1 MPDMSKA
8 KFHILYDGP
17 ALASNEMNVRDL
29 APALLAL
36 GQVLEDANTALNDG
50 HAKVAVKVK
59 ASFKTGCF
67 GIELDVVQTLL
78 QQAQTLFSNE
88 KVATAKQILE
98 WLGLLVQSP
107 AYISGTLL
115 GLIGFLKWLHNRTIK
130 RAVIM
135 DNGLVRVELDDAHLV
150 VEQQVIELF
159 RQTKLRQ
166 SLEDVLKPLETEGIT
181 EFAVTNQKQTKRF
194 ITVSKGDLP
203 GLAAPELVPEVLSE
217 QNVEMSLQL
226 VSISFRD
233 DNKWRFSDGNTVFYA
248 TVSDPVFLQQVK
260 SNEPFASGDI
270 LMASLRRTQSLVG
283 DSIKTDYT
291 LTKVLEH
298 RRAATQIP
306 LSFEVES
313 PPILEAVEPKKS
325 RRSPRKLPKGSS

>member
-1 MPDMSKA
+1 MPDMSNA

-17 ALASNEMNVRDL
+17 ALESNEMNVRDL

-50 HAKVAVKVK
+50 KAKIAVKVK

-98 WLGLLVQSP
+98 WLGLLLQTS
-107 AYISGTLL
+107 AYAGGSLL
-115 GLIGFLKWLHNRTIK
+115 GLIGFLKWLRNRTIK
-130 RAVIM
+130 RVVLL
-135 DNGLVRVELDDAHLV
+135 DDGLVRVELDDAHLV

-166 SLEDVLKPLETEGIT
+166 SLEGVLKPLETEGIT
-181 EFAVTNQKQTKRF
+181 EFAVTDQKQTKRF
-194 ITVSKGDLP
+194 ITVSRDDVP
-203 GLAAPELVPEVLSE
+203 SLAAPELVPEVLSE
-217 QNVEMSLQL
+217 QDVEMNLQL

-233 DNKWRFSDGNTVFYA
+233 DNKWRFSDGSTVFYA
-248 TVSDPVFLQQVK
+248 TVSDPLFLQQVK

-270 LMASLRRTQSLVG
+270 LKASLRRTQSLVG
-283 DSIKTDYT
+283 DTMKTDYT

-298 RRAATQIP
+298 RRAAAQIP
-306 LSFEVES
+306 LSFEVEL
-313 PPILEAVEPKKS
+313 PPILEAVGPKK
-325 RRSPRKLPKGSS
+325 PRKPRKKLLKGNS